1 MNFDQLSVR
10 VEKYAAKVR
19 EEARAGFVKFRD
31 LLTINVLEGMIIPKK
46 CLCVAIEKGAV
57 SIAYGTR
64 FLSKPAIKGLKR
76 FAFDGGK
83 YPTPDEMTLAL
94 NEAADIFG
102 ARGASI
108 VLSVPR
114 PWFIV
119 RTAEMPLVVKDN
131 LTSVIA
137 YELDRLT
144 PLGPAEAMYD
154 FSVISEENE
163 RIKLL
168 IVAMRAQTLQPYMD
182 ALEINHLSAQRV
194 TTSITGFGT
203 VCRVLGTGGET
214 TVCLDI
220 RNDGYDGCTI
230 KEGVLHSTVSEN
242 FLENEGDNL
251 ELIKEGLAPML
262 RELETGEIPPVVLV
276 SSAPRYE
283 NIQNEIGLP
292 VRPVTKDDLKAKF
305 GAEIDDELTGPL
317 GGLVEEIWPGQK
329 GFNLAGK
336 GFQAEKKNPVTRITM
351 VLLGIIVLAMALNL
365 IVPLYME
372 KTRVDRIEGQIASR
386 RNEVKAIE
394 ALRQEASTIDADITS
409 VRNFKESAPMSLDI
423 MKELTTILQKNV
435 WLTRLRITGET
446 VEIEGYASSATEIL
460 PKLEQSGQFRKVE
473 FSSPT
478 IRDMRLNA
486 DRFVIKMEIEGF
498 DKKMGAKPI
507 SEKK

>member
-1 MNFDQLSVR
+1 
-10 VEKYAAKVR
+10 
-19 EEARAGFVKFRD
+19 
-31 LLTINVLEGMIIPKK
+31 
-46 CLCVAIEKGAV
+46 
-57 SIAYGTR
+57 
-64 FLSKPAIKGLKR
+64 
-76 FAFDGGK
+76 
-83 YPTPDEMTLAL
+83 
-94 NEAADIFG
+94 
-102 ARGASI
+102 
-108 VLSVPR
+108 
-114 PWFIV
+114 
-119 RTAEMPLVVKDN
+119 
-131 LTSVIA
+131 
-137 YELDRLT
+137 
-144 PLGPAEAMYD
+144 
-154 FSVISEENE
+154 
-163 RIKLL
+163 
-168 IVAMRAQTLQPYMD
+168 
-182 ALEINHLSAQRV
+182 
-194 TTSITGFGT
+194 
-203 VCRVLGTGGET
+203 
-214 TVCLDI
+214 
-220 RNDGYDGCTI
+220 
-230 KEGVLHSTVSEN
+230 
-242 FLENEGDNL
+242 
-251 ELIKEGLAPML
+251 ML